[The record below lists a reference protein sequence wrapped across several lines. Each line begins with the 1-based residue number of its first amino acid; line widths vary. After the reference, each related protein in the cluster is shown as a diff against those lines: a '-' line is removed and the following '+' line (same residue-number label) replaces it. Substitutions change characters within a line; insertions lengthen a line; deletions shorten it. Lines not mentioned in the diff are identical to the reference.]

1 MNTET
6 IAAGTEDGRRPAL
19 RRHFGLRWNDARQ
32 GHLLV
37 GPETVV
43 VLNDTGAAI
52 IRLCDGR
59 HSVDDIVDA
68 LSTAYTE
75 VNRDEVVSFLSRLY
89 RLQLADE

>member
-1 MNTET
+1 M
-6 IAAGTEDGRRPAL
+6 
-19 RRHFGLRWNDARQ
+19 RWNDARQ